1 MEYYHHHLW
10 GQRGNHHTFPETEIL
25 RVLLSH
31 GNGKG
36 EVKAEITG
44 LSWDLEMRR
53 SGFGVN
59 QGLLSL
65 MVLWYQQLPNVG
77 TVGGREEVDLSQMA
91 LPSWSCFGP
100 LPELHRTLW

>member
-10 GQRGNHHTFPETEIL
+10 GQRGNDHTFPETEIL
-25 RVLLSH
+25 QVLLSH

-36 EVKAEITG
+36 EVKVEITG

-59 QGLLSL
+59 QGFF
-65 MVLWYQQLPNVG
+65 
-77 TVGGREEVDLSQMA
+77 
-91 LPSWSCFGP
+91 PSWSFGTSNCQMWAQ
-100 LPELHRTLW
+100 LVAMRSRPEPDGPSFVVLFWSPP